1 MQIQQNFEKCDFI
14 NSFENKPCFK
24 TMNRNQFLQNASL
37 FTFGFSLFAFKKQ
50 DTSLTNWAGNL
61 RYHAKSVVYPESIED
76 LRKHV
81 LQIKQ
86 GKALG
91 SKHSFNTVAD
101 TTEMLI
107 STSKLN
113 KVIALDTNNGIVWTE
128 AGIKYGD
135 LALWIDRRGYAI
147 HNLASLPHISVA
159 GACATATHGSGGTT
173 GNLSSAVE
181 AIEIMKADGTLQ
193 SFEKSNPKFYGAV
206 VNLGALG
213 IVTKIAL
220 KVYPRFEVTQEVYEN
235 LPMSALKDHFDEI
248 FALGYSVSMF
258 THWLDKNINQ
268 LWVKKKVVGSFKPGP
283 KTIWGATAATTNLHP
298 IKVNSPINCTDQMGV
313 PGPWYAR
320 LPHFKMGF
328 TPSNGAELQ
337 SEFFVPRK
345 LAVDAIQAVE
355 KLHEQVSPLLFVT
368 EIRSIAAD
376 ELWLSPAYKQD
387 VIAIHF
393 TWKPE
398 TEKVMAI
405 LPHVEAAL
413 KPFHYMPHWGKIFT
427 IDPADLH
434 TRYPKFNDFV
444 ALAKEMDPTG
454 KWKNGFL
461 TRNIYS

>member
-1 MQIQQNFEKCDFI
+1 MKRIEFIKSAGLLAVGTSLLNFQK
-14 NSFENKPCFK
+14 
-24 TMNRNQFLQNASL
+24 A
-37 FTFGFSLFAFKKQ
+37 
-50 DTSLTNWAGNL
+50 DTGLTNWAGNL
-61 RYHAKSVVYPESIED
+61 RYSAKNVVYPETIEQLREAVLSI
-76 LRKHV
+76 KG
-81 LQIKQ
+81 

-101 TTEMLI
+101 TTETLI

-113 KVIALDTNNGIVWTE
+113 KVLSLEPTKGVVRTE

-135 LALWIDRRGYAI
+135 LALWLDQRGYAI
-147 HNLASLPHISVA
+147 HNLASLPHISLA
-159 GACATATHGSGGTT
+159 GACATATHGSGGAN
-173 GNLSSAVE
+173 GNLSTAVE
-181 AIEIMKADGTLQ
+181 AIEIMKADGTLE
-193 SFEKSNPKFYGAV
+193 SFDKSDPKFFGMV
-206 VNLGALG
+206 VNIGALG
-213 IVTKIAL
+213 IVTKVAL

-248 FALGYSVSMF
+248 YAMGYSVSMF

-268 LWVKKKVVGSFKPGP
+268 LWVKKKVDGTAKPGP
-283 KTIWGATAATTNLHP
+283 KTIFGATAATSNLHP

-313 PGPWYAR
+313 PGPWYER

-345 LAVDAIQAVE
+345 HAYNAIMAVE
-355 KLHEQVSPLLFVT
+355 KLHPEVSPLLFVT
-368 EIRSIAAD
+368 EIRSISAD

-398 TEKVMAI
+398 TDKVMAI
-405 LPHVEAAL
+405 LPKLEAAL
-413 KPFHYMPHWGKIFT
+413 KPFNYMPHWGKIFT
-427 IDPADLH
+427 MNPTDLRS
-434 TRYPKFNDFV
+434 RYPKFNDFL

-461 TRNIYS
+461 IRNLY

>member
-1 MQIQQNFEKCDFI
+1 MKRKDFI
-14 NSFENKPCFK
+14 KSAGMFA
-24 TMNRNQFLQNASL
+24 LGSSL
-37 FTFGFSLFAFKKQ
+37 LNFQRA
-50 DTSLTNWAGNL
+50 DTGLTNWAGNL
-61 RYHAKSVVYPESIED
+61 RYAAKHVVYPENVD
-76 LRKHV
+76 QLRQAV
-81 LQIKQ
+81 LQIKV

-101 TTEMLI
+101 TSDTLI

-113 KVIALDTNNGIVWTE
+113 QVISLDLSKGIVWAE
-128 AGIKYGD
+128 GGIKYGD
-135 LALWIDRRGYAI
+135 LALWIDQRGYAI

-173 GNLSSAVE
+173 GNLSTAVE
-181 AIEIMKADGTLQ
+181 AIEIMKADGTLVL
-193 SFEKSNPKFYGAV
+193 FDKSNPKFYGTV
-206 VNLGALG
+206 VNIGALG
-213 IVTKIAL
+213 IVTKLAL

-248 FALGYSVSMF
+248 YALGYSVSMF

-268 LWVKKKVVGSFKPGP
+268 LWIKKKLEGTIKPGP
-283 KTIWGATAATTNLHP
+283 KTILGATAATTNLHP
-298 IKVNSPINCTDQMGV
+298 IKVNSPINCTDQMGI
-313 PGPWYAR
+313 PGPWYER

-345 LAVDAIQAVE
+345 YAYEAIMAVE
-355 KLHEQVSPLLFVT
+355 KLHQEVSPILFVT

-387 VIAIHF
+387 LIAIHF

-398 TEKVMAI
+398 MEKVMAV
-405 LPHVEAAL
+405 LPKIEAAL
-413 KPFHYMPHWGKIFT
+413 KPFNYMPHWGKIFT
-427 IDPADLH
+427 ILPTDLH
-434 TRYPKFNDFV
+434 SRFPKLKDFL
-444 ALAKEMDPTG
+444 ALAKEMDPAG

-461 TRNIYS
+461 ARNLY

>member
-1 MQIQQNFEKCDFI
+1 MLAMG
-14 NSFENKPCFK
+14 S
-24 TMNRNQFLQNASL
+24 SL
-37 FTFGFSLFAFKKQ
+37 LRFQKA
-50 DTSLTNWAGNL
+50 DTGLTNWAGNL
-61 RYHAKSVVYPESIED
+61 RYHAKQVVYPETIEQ
-76 LRKHV
+76 LRQAV
-81 LQIKQ
+81 LSLKG

-101 TTEMLI
+101 TTETLI

-113 KVIALDTNNGIVWTE
+113 KPIYLDTAKGWVWTE

-135 LALWIDRRGYAI
+135 LALWIDQKGYAI

-181 AIEIMKADGTLQ
+181 AIEIMKADGTLVLLD
-193 SFEKSNPKFYGAV
+193 KSNPKFFGAV
-206 VNLGALG
+206 VNIGALG
-213 IVTKIAL
+213 IVTKMAL

-235 LPMSALKDHFDEI
+235 LPMSALKEHFDEI
-248 FALGYSVSMF
+248 YALGYSVSMF

-268 LWVKKKVVGSFKPGP
+268 LWVKKKVDGNAKPAP
-283 KTIWGATAATTNLHP
+283 KTIFGATAATTNLHP

-313 PGPWYAR
+313 PGPWYER

-345 LAVDAIQAVE
+345 HAVDAIMAVE
-355 KLHEQVSPLLFVT
+355 KLHAEVSPILFVT

-398 TEKVMAI
+398 TERVMAI
-405 LPHVEAAL
+405 LPKLEAAL
-413 KPFHYMPHWGKIFT
+413 KPFNYMPHWGKIFT
-427 IDPADLH
+427 MAPADLH
-434 TRYPKFNDFV
+434 ARYPKFKDFL
-444 ALAKEMDPTG
+444 ALAKDMDPLG

-461 TRNIYS
+461 IKNLY

>member
-1 MQIQQNFEKCDFI
+1 MKRIEFIKSAGLLAVGTSLLNFQK
-14 NSFENKPCFK
+14 
-24 TMNRNQFLQNASL
+24 A
-37 FTFGFSLFAFKKQ
+37 
-50 DTSLTNWAGNL
+50 DTGLTNWAGNL
-61 RYHAKSVVYPESIED
+61 RYSAKNVVYPETIEQ
-76 LRKHV
+76 LRQAV
-81 LQIKQ
+81 LDIKG

-101 TTEMLI
+101 TTETLI

-113 KVIALDTNNGIVWTE
+113 KVLSLETTKGVVWSE

-135 LALWIDRRGYAI
+135 LALWLDQRGYAI

-159 GACATATHGSGGTT
+159 GACATATHGSGGTN
-173 GNLSSAVE
+173 GNLSTAVE
-181 AIEIMKADGTLQ
+181 AIEIMKADGSLV
-193 SFEKSNPKFYGAV
+193 SFDKSDPKFFGIV
-206 VNLGALG
+206 VNIGALG
-213 IVTKIAL
+213 IVTKVAL

-235 LPMSALKDHFDEI
+235 LPMSALKNHFDEI
-248 FALGYSVSMF
+248 YALGYSVSMF

-268 LWVKKKVVGSFKPGP
+268 LWVKKKVDGTVKPGP
-283 KTIWGATAATTNLHP
+283 KTIFGAIAATTNLHP

-313 PGPWYAR
+313 PGPWYER

-345 LAVDAIQAVE
+345 YAYDAIMAVE
-355 KLHEQVSPLLFVT
+355 KLHTEVSPLLFVT
-368 EIRSIAAD
+368 EIRSISAD

-398 TEKVMAI
+398 TDKVMAI
-405 LPHVEAAL
+405 LPKVEAAL
-413 KPFHYMPHWGKIFT
+413 KPFYYMPHWGKIFT
-427 IDPADLH
+427 MNPTELQS
-434 TRYPKFNDFV
+434 RYPKFNDFL

-454 KWKNGFL
+454 KWKNEFL
-461 TRNIYS
+461 NRNLN